1 MRRYLALKL
10 LPVCGSCCLLISPQ
24 TALGV
29 ELAAAPPAPQAAE
42 SSNVYFVGDFESG
55 DLTGFDT
62 EICCS
67 DAVLVISAPKKV
79 GTTVP
84 PVRAGRY
91 AAQFNLRKSD
101 PDVSS
106 SRRAELRLGT
116 VKADSSRWYAFS
128 VYLPVDW
135 ETDEDSYDII
145 AQWHD
150 SPDFDLGETWRS
162 PALNLQ
168 VAAGNWKINRRWDP
182 NPVTYDNTPG
192 PGGGTESIGLGPYS
206 KGVWTDWVLHV
217 NWSYED
223 NGVLEVWKN
232 GVLVLARE
240 GPNTYNDQT
249 GPYLKLGIYKPD
261 WKYDPA
267 ESTTS
272 SRTLYIDEVRIGN
285 SKATYE
291 EVSP

>member
-1 MRRYLALKL
+1 
-10 LPVCGSCCLLISPQ
+10 
-24 TALGV
+24 
-29 ELAAAPPAPQAAE
+29 
-42 SSNVYFVGDFESG
+42 VGDFESG
-55 DLTGFDT
+55 DLTGFDA
-62 EICCS
+62 EVCCS
-67 DAVLVISAPKKV
+67 DSVLVIAAPKKI
-79 GTTVP
+79 GSTVA

-91 AAQFNLRKSD
+91 AAQFNLRNSD

-106 SRRAELRLGT
+106 SRRSELRLGT
-116 VKADSSRWYAFS
+116 VKPDSSRWYAFS
-128 VYLPVDW
+128 IYLPVDW
-135 ETDEDSYDII
+135 EIDEDSYDII

-192 PGGGTESIGLGPYS
+192 PGGGTESIGLGPFS
-206 KGVWTDWVLHV
+206 KGVWTDWVIHV
-217 NWSYED
+217 NWSYEN

-232 GVLVLARE
+232 GELVLMRE

-272 SRTLYIDEVRIGN
+272 RRTLYIDEVRIGN
-285 SKATYE
+285 SKTTYE
-291 EVSP
+291 EIAP